1 MTDGPLA
8 FDGELLS
15 AKIPALGVAQDQ
27 VSRTRDNLDGYLGGL
42 GTLWPGGED
51 DDLTKTFATNYA
63 SYQGVIHDF
72 MGLLS
77 DAVGGQQGSVGTA
90 GTAHYDAEASNVTTS
105 KKW

>member
-15 AKIPALGVAQDQ
+15 EKIPALGVAQDQ
-27 VSRTRDNLDGYLGGL
+27 VSHTRDSLDGYLGGL
-42 GTLWPGGED
+42 GTLWPGGD
-51 DDLTKTFATNYA
+51 DDELTKTFATNYQA
-63 SYQGVIHDF
+63 YQGVIHDF

-77 DAVGGQQGSVGTA
+77 DAVGGQQGNVGTA
-90 GTAHYDAEASNVTTS
+90 GQVHAGAEESNVNTS